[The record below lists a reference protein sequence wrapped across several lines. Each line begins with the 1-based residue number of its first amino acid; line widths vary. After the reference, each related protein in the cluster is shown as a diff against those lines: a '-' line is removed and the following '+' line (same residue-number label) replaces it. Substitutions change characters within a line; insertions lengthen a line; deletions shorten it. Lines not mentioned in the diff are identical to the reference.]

1 MFSTIKKIAFA
12 RALGAT
18 RPYRSFAKAPSFAAV
33 GLVVAVDFLLGA
45 AQLNSSHAGAGV
57 NSDPTR
63 SCTTGSCPAP
73 KTSAHPAQA
82 AVVPTGKP
90 RLLEF
95 SSKRCA
101 SCGRM
106 APLIKSMERDCT
118 ARDGTILQVDVD
130 GDEGEA
136 LAERYDVRQL
146 PTFLMID
153 SNGDEVER
161 LVGEQPRQRLAIAL
175 ADVNGVLCA
184 TL

>member
-1 MFSTIKKIAFA
+1 MAS
-12 RALGAT
+12 
-18 RPYRSFAKAPSFAAV
+18 PYRSFAKTPSLAAV
-33 GLVVAVDFLLGA
+33 GLVVVVDFLLGA
-45 AQLNSSHAGAGV
+45 AQLSSSRAGV
-57 NSDPTR
+57 GLNSDTTP
-63 SCTTGSCPAP
+63 SCVATSCPAP
-73 KTSAHPAQA
+73 KTSTNLAQA

-95 SSKRCA
+95 SSEHCA

-118 ARDGTILQVDVD
+118 ARDGTILQIDVD
-130 GDEGEA
+130 RDEGSA
-136 LAERYDVRQL
+136 LAERYDVNQL

-153 SNGDEVER
+153 SKGDEVER
-161 LVGEQPRQRLAIAL
+161 LVGEQPRQRLAVAL